1 MDIGLGKAIG
11 EIIIIL
17 IIFSY
22 FVFLIISPWFLMWGL
37 KTVNAPQREKGK
49 TIVTAIFNWIVL
61 LIPIAGFVIQWF
73 IIKSRH
79 KLTLGKSILAWL
91 LGVIVP
97 IICIFLVFMSVLNAA
112 LLPIQ

>member
-1 MDIGLGKAIG
+1 MDIGLGKALG
-11 EIIIIL
+11 ELIIIL
-17 IIFSY
+17 AIFFY

-37 KTVNAPQREKGK
+37 KKVNAPQRDKGR

-79 KLTLGKSILAWL
+79 KITLGKAILAWL

-97 IICIFLVFMSVLNAA
+97 LISILIIITVIGIFSNL
-112 LLPIQ
+112 